1 MDEDNVPPLPS
12 MDGDNMAT
20 VTGSSVRN
28 PSLRMRTSSSGQNM
42 MHSGL
47 QRTRTRQFSQSSM
60 DSFLPPRIPEPSQQ
74 EPKEPSPFRFGLLLF
89 VALPILA
96 GTIFENGSSVMVDL
110 LLVIIGC
117 LILYW
122 SIEYPW

>member
-1 MDEDNVPPLPS
+1 MDQDNVPPLLG
-12 MDGDNMAT
+12 MDDDNMAT
-20 VTGSSVRN
+20 ATGSSARR
-28 PSLRMRTSSSGQNM
+28 PLLRMRTAGPNM
-42 MHSGL
+42 MHSGV
-47 QRTRTRQFSQSSM
+47 QHTRSRQFSQSSM
-60 DSFLPPRIPEPSQQ
+60 DSFLPPRIPELSHQ
-74 EPKEPSPFRFGLLLF
+74 EPKEPSPFRFGLLLL

>member
-1 MDEDNVPPLPS
+1 MEDNVPPLS
-12 MDGDNMAT
+12 SIDGDNVAT
-20 VTGSSVRN
+20 VTSSSVRR
-28 PSLRMRTSSSGQNM
+28 PSLRTRATSSGPNL

-47 QRTRTRQFSQSSM
+47 QRTRTRQFSQSSV
-60 DSFLPPRIPEPSQQ
+60 DSFLPPRISDASHQ
-74 EPKEPSPFRFGLLLF
+74 EPKEPSPFRFGLLLL

>member
-1 MDEDNVPPLPS
+1 MDDDDVPPLLN
-12 MDGDNMAT
+12 MNGDNIAT
-20 VTGSSVRN
+20 VTGSSTRR
-28 PSLRMRTSSSGQNM
+28 PSLRMRTFNSGPNT

-60 DSFLPPRIPEPSQQ
+60 ESFLPPRIPEPSHQ

-110 LLVIIGC
+110 LLVTIGC

>member
-1 MDEDNVPPLPS
+1 MDQDSVPPLLG

-20 VTGSSVRN
+20 ATGSSARH
-28 PSLRMRTSSSGQNM
+28 PSLRMRTAGPNM
-42 MHSGL
+42 MHSGV
-47 QRTRTRQFSQSSM
+47 QRTRSRQFSQSSM
-60 DSFLPPRIPEPSQQ
+60 DSFLPPRIPEPSHQ
-74 EPKEPSPFRFGLLLF
+74 EPKEPSPFRFGLLLL

-96 GTIFENGSSVMVDL
+96 GTIFENGGSVMVDL

>member
-1 MDEDNVPPLPS
+1 MDDDVPPLLN
-12 MDGDNMAT
+12 MDGDNVAT
-20 VTGSSVRN
+20 VTGSNNRR
-28 PSLRMRTSSSGQNM
+28 PSLRMRAFNNGPNT

-47 QRTRTRQFSQSSM
+47 QRTRSRQFSQSSM
-60 DSFLPPRIPEPSQQ
+60 DSFLPPRIPEPSNQ
-74 EPKEPSPFRFGLLLF
+74 EPKELSPFRYGLLLF

-110 LLVIIGC
+110 LLIIIGC
-117 LILYW
+117 LILHW